1 MTSAPSTRIG
11 VIGTGYLG
19 RLHARILT
27 EMPEVKMVGFV
38 YCFRIARISE
48 RDGPL

>member
-1 MTSAPSTRIG
+1 MISAG

-27 EMPEVKMVGFV
+27 EMPHVPVAGFV
-38 YCFRIARISE
+38 VPNDDVSGEI
-48 RDGPL
+48 